1 VSSLHAG
8 ERLRTIDVAAR
19 NVTLADAV
27 PDGAPLAEKAY
38 LLLRNRIVTL
48 QMPPGSAI
56 DEDALMRE
64 LDMSRTP
71 IREAVIRLA
80 KDNLVTV
87 VPRRQTLVSEVR
99 IGYLAQI
106 SEVRTQ
112 LEGFAASLA
121 AERFTQ
127 ASAEELCGLLDEL
140 RRLEQSGDYGELIAL
155 DRKVHGFVYRTC
167 RNSFLEHDL
176 SRYYYLSLRIWFLVL
191 EHVARLHE
199 AVSEH
204 RDLLLAIERGDARA
218 AAEVAR
224 KHVVAFE
231 TEIRQVL

>member
-1 VSSLHAG
+1 MAIGVEESDMKLV
-8 ERLRTIDVAAR
+8 DP
-19 NVTLADAV
+19 V

-38 LLLRNRIVTL
+38 ALLRHRIVTL
-48 QMPPGSAI
+48 ELPPGSSI

-64 LDMSRTP
+64 LEVSRTP

-80 KDNLVTV
+80 RDNLVTV
-87 VPRRQTLVSEVR
+87 VPRRQTIVSEVK
-99 IGYLAQI
+99 IGHLAQI

-112 LEGFAASLA
+112 LEAFAASLA
-121 AERFTQ
+121 AERFTR
-127 ASAEELCGLLDEL
+127 ADAEELSGLLRELDRVDE
-140 RRLEQSGDYGELIAL
+140 SGDYGHLIAL
-155 DRKVHGFVYRTC
+155 DRKVHAFVYRTC
-167 RNSFLEHDL
+167 RNSFLERDL

-191 EHVARLHE
+191 ERVARLHE

-204 RDLLLAIERGDARA
+204 RDLLLAIERGDSRA

-224 KHVVAFE
+224 EHVAGFE